1 MGATFRNSESLLI
14 GPNQLFGWTRN
25 GWYRRVD
32 VTVLCDAVAVFP
44 EPVETALPGWSAV
57 HQEWTEVAAPGNV
70 AADGGWWLHF
80 HSYLVTSD
88 KGAVL
93 VDTGIG
99 PAGGEAAEWLG
110 TVGRLPALLSAAG
123 VRAEEIDTVVL
134 THIHLDHAGW
144 NMAEAVPRF
153 GNATYVVQQAEL
165 EHARG
170 GGGATYE
177 RLIRPLAEAGQL
189 RTVDGETTLASG
201 LRLLPTPGHTP
212 GHQCVVTPRA
222 VLGGDVLVHP
232 AQARWPE
239 LTYVYERDPAVAV
252 TSRREVLAL
261 AAATG
266 VPIAAAHPQTAF
278 TASGSPLPAASPGSG
293 VCPPHNL

>member
-1 MGATFRNSESLLI
+1 ME
-14 GPNQLFGWTRN
+14 
-25 GWYRRVD
+25 

-44 EPVETALPGWSAV
+44 EGVEAALPGWSGE
-57 HQEWTEVAAPGNV
+57 HQAWTAASMPGNI

-80 HSYLVTSD
+80 HSYLVTSSA
-88 KGAVL
+88 GATL

-110 TVGRLPALLSAAG
+110 TVGRLPSLLEAAG
-123 VRAEEIDTVVL
+123 VRADEIDTVVL

-144 NMAEAVPRF
+144 NLAASVPRF

-170 GGGATYE
+170 GATYE
-177 RLIRPLAEAGQL
+177 RLIKPLAEAGQL
-189 RTVDGETTLASG
+189 RAVVGDTTLDGG

-212 GHQCVVTPRA
+212 GHQCVVTERA
-222 VLGGDVLVHP
+222 LIGGDVLVHP

-252 TSRREVLAL
+252 TSRRDVLAL

-266 VPIAAAHPQTAF
+266 VPIAAAHPHTAL
-278 TASGSPLPAASPGSG
+278 SGSASPLSALTPGSEA
-293 VCPPHNL
+293 CPPHKL

>member
-1 MGATFRNSESLLI
+1 M
-14 GPNQLFGWTRN
+14 
-25 GWYRRVD
+25 D

-44 EPVETALPGWSAV
+44 EKVETALPGWSAAQ
-57 HQEWTEVAAPGNV
+57 QEWTVGAAPGNV

-80 HSYLVTSD
+80 HSYLVTSAA
-88 KGAVL
+88 GVVL

-110 TVGRLPALLSAAG
+110 TAGRLPSLLEAAG
-123 VRAEEIDTVVL
+123 VSAAEVDTVVL

-144 NMAEAVPRF
+144 NMAAAVPRF
-153 GNATYVVQQAEL
+153 TNATYVVQQAEV

-170 GGGATYE
+170 SATYE
-177 RLIRPLAEAGQL
+177 RLVRPLADAGQL
-189 RTVDGETTLASG
+189 RTVDGEVSLDSVV
-201 LRLLPTPGHTP
+201 RLLPTPGHTP
-212 GHQCVVTPRA
+212 GHQCVVTSRA

-239 LTYVYERDPAVAV
+239 LTYVYERDPAIAV
-252 TSRREVLAL
+252 TSRHAVLAL

-266 VPIAAAHPQTAF
+266 VPIAAAHPHAALTSSALPLP
-278 TASGSPLPAASPGSG
+278 ASGSGREVCSPYK
-293 VCPPHNL
+293 L

>member
-1 MGATFRNSESLLI
+1 
-14 GPNQLFGWTRN
+14 
-25 GWYRRVD
+25 VD

-44 EPVETALPGWSAV
+44 EGVGAALPGWSGVQQA
-57 HQEWTEVAAPGNV
+57 WTVGAAPGNV
-70 AADGGWWLHF
+70 AADGGWLLHF
-80 HSYLVTSD
+80 HSYLVTSSA
-88 KGAVL
+88 GAVL

-110 TVGRLPALLSAAG
+110 TSGRLPALLDAAG
-123 VRAEEIDTVVL
+123 VGAAEIDTVVL

-153 GNATYVVQQAEL
+153 GNATYVVQQTEV

-170 GGGATYE
+170 SATYE
-177 RLIRPLAEAGQL
+177 RLVRPLADAGQL
-189 RTVDGETTLASG
+189 RAVDGAVQLDGG

-212 GHQCVVTPRA
+212 GHQCVVTSRA

-252 TSRREVLAL
+252 TSRRDVLAL

-266 VPIAAAHPQTAF
+266 VPIAAAHPHTAL
-278 TASGSPLPAASPGSG
+278 TSSGSPLPAEGSG
-293 VCPPHNL
+293 RGVCSPYRL